1 MDSIV
6 DKTGNTKVKRNRWVG
21 FRLGLQREQD
31 PVPLLR
37 SEKRGKADFVFVSIS
52 VGNRHRGVQTYF
64 HHHIID
70 HYIIPQHG
78 KSRQPKP
85 GRSIMLPSPSCNP
98 PRSYFIF
105 SIMILHLKK
114 MSKSWMIIITHD
126 PCCCCPVTKSCLTLC
141 DPMDCSTG
149 MANHSSILAPRMP
162 RARSIALHNAYC
174 PLLKKA

>member
-1 MDSIV
+1 MHGILQARILEWLVISSFRGSSQLRNQIHVSRTGRQVLLPLSHLAKRLDPFKMDSIV

-114 MSKSWMIIITHD
+114 MFKS
-126 PCCCCPVTKSCLTLC
+126 
-141 DPMDCSTG
+141 
-149 MANHSSILAPRMP
+149 
-162 RARSIALHNAYC
+162 
-174 PLLKKA
+174 